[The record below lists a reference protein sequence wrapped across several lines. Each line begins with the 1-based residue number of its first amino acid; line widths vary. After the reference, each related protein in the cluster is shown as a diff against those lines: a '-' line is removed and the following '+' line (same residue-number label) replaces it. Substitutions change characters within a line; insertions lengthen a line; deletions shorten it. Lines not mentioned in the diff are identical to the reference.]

1 MYKTDAPGHDN
12 NEFTDGNPLTG
23 TPATVLDAAFMNEVM
38 YELIN
43 VLVHAS
49 ITPTK
54 GTRTQLRDAI
64 ISIATGGGE
73 AVTAAGVSIADAG
86 NFFDEED
93 NVEEALQYLAA
104 AIANDTYSA
113 SRIRRTVVALSGA
126 TQQTETSHW
135 EQVLEISH
143 SGAATYTVRPDASA
157 NAPIGT
163 SITIFQTGGGQI
175 EIVQGSGV
183 TVHKGAS
190 FNRKSMEQ
198 HASMVLVKVAA
209 NTWRLGGML
218 EAAA

>member
-23 TPATVLDAAFMNEVM
+23 TPATVLDAAFMNEIM
-38 YELIN
+38 HELIN
-43 VLVHAS
+43 VLVYAS

-54 GTRTQLRDAI
+54 GVRTQLREAI
-64 ISIATGGGE
+64 VSIATGGGE
-73 AVTAAGVSIADAG
+73 AVTAEGVSIADAG
-86 NFFDEED
+86 NLITGT
-93 NVEEALQYLAA
+93 NVETALQELAS
-104 AIANDTYSA
+104 AIANNTYA
-113 SRIRRTVVALSGA
+113 SSRFRRNVVALSGA
-126 TQQTETSHW
+126 TQQTEAAHF

-143 SGAATYTVRPDASA
+143 GSAATYTVRPDASA

-163 SITIFQTGGGQI
+163 SITIFQAGSGQI

-190 FNRKSMEQ
+190 FSRKSMEQ

>member
-1 MYKTDAPGHDN
+1 MHKIDTDGHVA
-12 NEFTDGNPLTG
+12 NEFSDGNPLTG
-23 TPATVLDAAFMNEVM
+23 QEATILDAAMANAIM
-38 YELIN
+38 YEIIN
-43 VLVHAS
+43 VILHAG
-49 ITPTK
+49 ITLEK
-54 GTRTQLRDAI
+54 GTNDQLRDAI
-64 ISIATGGGE
+64 IAIATGGGE

-86 NFFDEED
+86 SYFTGV
-93 NVEEALQYLAA
+93 NVEAALQELGASRA
-104 AIANDTYSA
+104 DDTYAA
-113 SRIRRTVVALSGA
+113 SRIRRNVIALSGA

-143 SGAATYTVRPDASA
+143 SSAVTYTVRPDASA
-157 NAPIGT
+157 TAPIGA
-163 SITIFQTGGGQI
+163 SITIFQAGGGQV

>member
-1 MYKTDAPGHDN
+1 MYKTDAPGHDD

-43 VLVHAS
+43 VLLAAG

-54 GTRTQLRDAI
+54 GVRTQLLDAI
-64 ISIATGGGE
+64 ISIAAGGGE
-73 AVTAAGVSIADAG
+73 AVTAAGVSVEDAG
-86 NFFDEED
+86 DYFAGT
-93 NVEEALQYLAA
+93 NVEDVLQELGAV
-104 AIANDTYSA
+104 IATGTYAA
-113 SRIRRTVVALSGA
+113 SRIRRGVVALAGA
-126 TQQTETSHW
+126 SHQTDAAHW

-143 SGAATYTVRPDASA
+143 GSAATYTVRPDADA
-157 NAPIGT
+157 NAPVGT
-163 SITIFQTGGGQI
+163 SITVFQTGGGQV
-175 EIVQGSGV
+175 EVVQGSGV